1 MFDARKHGFGRDEFL
16 RVPWEF
22 SDNKWNTMP
31 NLVNWAFS
39 GWQNF
44 VVFLGAAQ
52 LFFWNSA
59 AQCVISWRSVTLK
72 CLDLLGGFS
81 VFDVFLQ
88 ESLKKHIQVDM
99 EVAVSCLFFCPT
111 GAFFFE
117 AKPCCSAQRWWLL
130 SSCWNHQTKAGLA
143 MNPEIPGNSN
153 TVWIHQRL
161 RNLTV
166 ARNPRQSHL
175 VKPFC
180 GVSVLDFRWVF
191 DLKQLFIYYYI

>member
-39 GWQNF
+39 GCQNF

-99 EVAVSCLFFCPT
+99 KLRWVTRFFGGEVHFSFFVKLSHAVRHNVDGSCLRAET
-111 GAFFFE
+111 T
-117 AKPCCSAQRWWLL
+117 KPKRDWPWILKFRETATL
-130 SSCWNHQTKAGLA
+130 SGSSNDW
-143 MNPEIPGNSN
+143 EIWQWPGIQGK
-153 TVWIHQRL
+153 VIL
-161 RNLTV
+161 
-166 ARNPRQSHL
+166 
-175 VKPFC
+175 
-180 GVSVLDFRWVF
+180 
-191 DLKQLFIYYYI
+191 